1 MGDWRKIW
9 LRKTENFSKM
19 VRPDQ
24 SRVSKKTNCHAL
36 LTHLRKTPAVITV
49 EIFFPA
55 LNTLLF
61 RMTRIIAVVDM
72 ELEKM
77 DWHLRREILEIS
89 LLYFLN
95 KKQLNGNFQLK
106 KTHMKGYRIVLPQ
119 KRDGMIFLEKN
130 NLLTD
135 KNVEIPTMR
144 VHSESNYASIF
155 FVDWPIDSM
164 KLLPEIENY

>member
-1 MGDWRKIW
+1 
-9 LRKTENFSKM
+9 
-19 VRPDQ
+19 
-24 SRVSKKTNCHAL
+24 
-36 LTHLRKTPAVITV
+36 
-49 EIFFPA
+49 
-55 LNTLLF
+55 
-61 RMTRIIAVVDM
+61 MTRIIAVVDM

-119 KRDGMIFLEKN
+119 KKDGMIFLEKN

-135 KNVEIPTMR
+135 KRVEIPTMR